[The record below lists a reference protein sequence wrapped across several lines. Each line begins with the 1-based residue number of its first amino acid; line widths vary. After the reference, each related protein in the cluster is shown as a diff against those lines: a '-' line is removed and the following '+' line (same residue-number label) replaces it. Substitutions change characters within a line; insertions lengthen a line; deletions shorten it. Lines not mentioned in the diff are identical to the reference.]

1 MIYVKNSEEIK
12 RMKVACQIARDTL
25 NLIEEKIRIGM
36 TTKELDKIA
45 YDYITSCG
53 AKPNFLG
60 LYGFP
65 ATCCISI
72 DEEVVHG
79 IPSASRVI
87 EEGQIVSVDLGA
99 FKDGFNSD
107 AARSFYVGNIDP
119 EKKRLIEVT
128 KQSFFE
134 GIKDICVGSAIGDI
148 GYQVQTYAESN
159 GFSVVRDMTGHGIGR
174 KLHEEPEVRN
184 YGRQGTGIRLR
195 EGMTL
200 AIEPMINMGTH
211 EVIIDGWKC
220 VTRDGKPSAH
230 YENTVLITA
239 NGVEILTL

>member
-1 MIYVKNSEEIK
+1 MIVIKTPNEIEL
-12 RMKVACQIARDTL
+12 MKEPCKIVRDVL
-25 NLIEEKIRIGM
+25 LLAEDKIKAGM
-36 TTKELDKIA
+36 TTGELDKILH
-45 YDYITSCG
+45 DYIVSCG
-53 AKPNFLG
+53 AKPSFYG

-65 ATCCISI
+65 KATCISI
-72 DEEVVHG
+72 DDEVVHG
-79 IPSASRVI
+79 IPGDRVI
-87 EEGQIVSVDLGA
+87 KEGQIVSVDVGA
-99 FKDGFNSD
+99 FKNGFNGD
-107 AARSFYVGNIDP
+107 AARTFCVGNVEP
-119 EKKRLIEVT
+119 EKKRLVEVT

-184 YGRQGTGIRLR
+184 YGKKGTGIRLK

-200 AIEPMINMGTH
+200 AVEPMINMGGY
-211 EVIIDGWKC
+211 EVDIDGWKC

-230 YENTVLITA
+230 YENTIVITA

>member
-1 MIYVKNSEEIK
+1 MIYVKTAEELQ
-12 RMKVACQIARDTL
+12 RMKVACQITRDTL
-25 NLIEEKIRIGM
+25 NLLEENIRVGI

-53 AKPNFLG
+53 AKPGFLG

-65 ATCCISI
+65 GTICISI

-79 IPSASRVI
+79 FPSDRVV
-87 EEGQIVSVDLGA
+87 EEGQIVSIDVGA
-99 FKDGFNSD
+99 FKNGFNGD
-107 AARSFYVGNIDP
+107 AARSFYVGSITP
-119 EKKRLIEVT
+119 EKKRLVEVT
-128 KQSFFE
+128 KQCFFE

-159 GFSVVRDMTGHGIGR
+159 GFSVVRAMTGHGIGR
-174 KLHEEPEVRN
+174 KLHEDPEVRN
-184 YGRQGTGIRLR
+184 YGKKGTGIRLR
-195 EGMTL
+195 EGMTI

-220 VTRDGKPSAH
+220 VTRDGLPSAH
-230 YENTVLITA
+230 YENTVAITA

>member
-1 MIYVKNSEEIK
+1 MIHVKNPEEIN
-12 RMKVACQIARDTL
+12 RMRVACQITRDTL
-25 NLIEEKIRIGM
+25 NLLEEKICIGM

-45 YDYITSCG
+45 YDYIISCG

-65 ATCCISI
+65 GTCCISI
-72 DEEVVHG
+72 NEEVVHG
-79 IPSASRVI
+79 VPSNRVI
-87 EEGQIVSVDLGA
+87 QEGDIVSVDVGA
-99 FKDGFNSD
+99 FKNGFNGD
-107 AARSFYVGNIDP
+107 AARTFCMGNVEP
-119 EKKRLIEVT
+119 EKRRLVEVT
-128 KQSFFE
+128 KQCFFE

-159 GFSVVRDMTGHGIGR
+159 GFSVVRAMTGHGIGR
-174 KLHEEPEVRN
+174 QLHEDPEVRN
-184 YGRQGTGIRLR
+184 FGKRGTGIRLR

-200 AIEPMINMGTH
+200 AIEPMINMGSY
-211 EVIIDGWKC
+211 EVDVNGLRC

-230 YENTVLITA
+230 YENTVVITA

>member
-1 MIYVKNSEEIK
+1 MIHLKNAEELN
-12 RMKVACQIARDTL
+12 RMRAACRITRDVL
-25 NLIEEKIRIGM
+25 NLIEENVKVGV
-36 TTKELDKIA
+36 TTKQLDKIA
-45 YDYITSCG
+45 YDYITKCG
-53 AKPNFLG
+53 ARPNFLG

-65 ATCCISI
+65 STICASI

-79 IPSASRVI
+79 FPSDRVI
-87 EEGQIVSVDLGA
+87 EEGQIVSIDVGA
-99 FKDGFNSD
+99 CINGFNGD
-107 AARSFYVGNIDP
+107 AARSFYVGNISP

-128 KQSFFE
+128 KQCFFE

-159 GFSVVRDMTGHGIGR
+159 GFSVVREMTGHGIGR
-174 KLHEEPEVRN
+174 KLHEDPEVRN
-184 YGRQGTGIRLR
+184 FGKKGTGIRLQ

-220 VTRDGKPSAH
+220 VTRDGMPSAH
-230 YENTVLITA
+230 YENTVAITA

>member
-1 MIYVKNSEEIK
+1 MITIKNEEELE
-12 RMKVACQIARDTL
+12 RMRVACRITKDTL
-25 NLIEEKIRIGM
+25 DLIGERLREGM

-53 AKPNFLG
+53 ARPNFLG

-65 ATCCISI
+65 GSVCVSI
-72 DEEVVHG
+72 DEQVVHG
-79 IPSASRVI
+79 IPSENRVI
-87 EEGQIVSVDLGA
+87 KEGEIVSVDCGA
-99 FKDGFNSD
+99 FINGYNGD
-107 AARSFYVGNIDP
+107 AARSFYVGKIDP

-128 KQSFFE
+128 KQCFFE
-134 GIKDICVGSAIGDI
+134 GIKGICVGSAIGDI

-159 GFSVVRDMTGHGIGR
+159 GFSVVREMVGHGIGR
-174 KLHEEPEVRN
+174 KLHEEPEVPN
-184 YGRQGTGIRLR
+184 FGRKGTGIRLR

-200 AIEPMINMGTH
+200 AVEPMINMGVK
-211 EVIIDGWKC
+211 EVDIDGWKC

-230 YENTVLITA
+230 YENTIAITA

>member
-1 MIYVKNSEEIK
+1 MIYLKNPEELN
-12 RMKVACQIARDTL
+12 RMRVACQITRDTL
-25 NLIEEKIRIGM
+25 NLLEEKIRVGM

-45 YDYITSCG
+45 YDYIVSCG

-65 ATCCISI
+65 GTCCISI
-72 DEEVVHG
+72 NEEVVHG
-79 IPSASRVI
+79 VPSGRVI
-87 EEGQIVSVDLGA
+87 EEGDIVSIDVGA
-99 FKDGFNSD
+99 FKNGFNGD
-107 AARSFYVGNIDP
+107 AARTFCMGNVEP
-119 EKKRLIEVT
+119 EKRRLVEVT
-128 KQSFFE
+128 KQCFFE

-159 GFSVVRDMTGHGIGR
+159 GFSVVREMTGHGIGR

-184 YGRQGTGIRLR
+184 YGKRGTGIRLR

-200 AIEPMINMGTH
+200 AIEPMINMGSY
-211 EVIIDGWKC
+211 EVDISGLRC

-230 YENTVLITA
+230 YENTVAITA
-239 NGVEILTL
+239 SGVEILTL

>member
-1 MIYVKNSEEIK
+1 MITIKSAEELK
-12 RMKVACQIARDTL
+12 RMREACQITRDVL
-25 NLIEEKIRIGM
+25 NLLEEKIRVGI

-53 AKPNFLG
+53 AKPGFLG

-65 ATCCISI
+65 GSICVSI

-79 IPSASRVI
+79 FPSDRVVK
-87 EEGQIVSVDLGA
+87 EGQIVSIDVGA
-99 FKDGFNSD
+99 FKNGFNGD
-107 AARSFYVGNIDP
+107 AARSFYVGSITP
-119 EKKRLIEVT
+119 EKKKLVEVT
-128 KQSFFE
+128 KQCFFE

-159 GFSVVRDMTGHGIGR
+159 GFSVVRAMTGHGIGR
-174 KLHEEPEVRN
+174 NLHEDPEVRN
-184 YGRQGTGIRLR
+184 YGKKGTGVRLR
-195 EGMTL
+195 EGMTI

-230 YENTVLITA
+230 YENTVAITA